1 MGNSIYIAIAIVIGV
16 LLLVLAVARLAIF
29 LQWFRR
35 DLRYVE
41 KEIART
47 TGDEKKHWQKRKKR
61 LWRSLIPFVRY

>member
-1 MGNSIYIAIAIVIGV
+1 MGDSVYIAIAIIIGV

-35 DLRYVE
+35 ELRYVE

>member
-1 MGNSIYIAIAIVIGV
+1 MGDSIYIAIAIVIGV

-35 DLRYVE
+35 ELRYVE

>member
-1 MGNSIYIAIAIVIGV
+1 MGDSIYIAIAIVIGV
-16 LLLVLAVARLAIF
+16 LLLVLAVARLDIF

-35 DLRYVE
+35 ELRYVE

>member
-1 MGNSIYIAIAIVIGV
+1 MGNSVYIAIAVVIGA

-29 LQWFRR
+29 LQWFCRE
-35 DLRYVE
+35 LRYVE

>member
-1 MGNSIYIAIAIVIGV
+1 MGDSIYIAIAIVIGV

-35 DLRYVE
+35 ELRYVE
-41 KEIART
+41 KEITRT